1 MKKLLTPSLVL
12 NVIMLLIVLAYMVF
26 DKPCKPC
33 ENVSDT
39 ITIVHYRTDTIRITK
54 VVYKPVPV
62 TQYDSFPYPV
72 YIDSTETVKD
82 YFKVRKYDIPLR
94 HDSTATLSLL
104 ADVWRNSLQRAEL
117 RGNIYQKE
125 TIIEHTTTVQE
136 KKRFKAF
143 IGIVPGISMADTGIM
158 LSGVVA
164 FQDKRERQYLIKYEP
179 FRKQYEIGLLWK
191 LRFRRE

>member
-1 MKKLLTPSLVL
+1 MKKLITPSLVL
-12 NVIMLLIVLAYMVF
+12 NVVLLLIVLAYMVF

-39 ITIVHYRTDTIRITK
+39 ITIVHYWTDTIRITK

-62 TQYDSFPYPV
+62 VQVDSVPV
-72 YIDSTETVKD
+72 YIDTNQAVKD
-82 YFKVRKYDIPLR
+82 YYVFRIYNIPLR
-94 HDSTATLSLL
+94 DDSAAKLSLI
-104 ADVWRNSLQRAEL
+104 ADVWKNSLQKAEL
-117 RGNIYQKE
+117 RGQVYQREK
-125 TIIEHTTTVQE
+125 IIEHTITQVIPD

-143 IGIVPGISMADTGIM
+143 VGIVPGISMEDTGIM

>member
-12 NVIMLLIVLAYMVF
+12 NVIMLLIVLAYMVL

-39 ITIVHYRTDTIRITK
+39 ITIVHYRTDTIKITK

-62 TQYDSFPYPV
+62 VQVDSVPV
-72 YIDSTETVKD
+72 YIDTNQAVKD
-82 YFKVRKYDIPLR
+82 YYVFRNYNIPLR
-94 HDSTATLSLL
+94 DDSAAKLSLI
-104 ADVWRNSLQRAEL
+104 ADVWKNSLQKAEL
-117 RGNIYQKE
+117 RGQVYQREK
-125 TIIEHTTTVQE
+125 IIEHTITQVIPD

-143 IGIVPGISMADTGIM
+143 VGIVPGISMADTGIM

>member
-1 MKKLLTPSLVL
+1 MKKLITPSLVL
-12 NVIMLLIVLAYMVF
+12 NVVLLLIVLAYMVF

-39 ITIVHYRTDTIRITK
+39 ITIVHYWTDTIRITK

-62 TQYDSFPYPV
+62 VQVDSVPV
-72 YIDSTETVKD
+72 YIDTNQAVKD
-82 YFKVRKYDIPLR
+82 YYVFRNYNIPLR
-94 HDSTATLSLL
+94 DDSAAKLSLI
-104 ADVWRNSLQRAEL
+104 ADVWKNSLQKAEL
-117 RGNIYQKE
+117 RGQVYQREK
-125 TIIEHTTTVQE
+125 IIEHTITQVIPD

-143 IGIVPGISMADTGIM
+143 VGIVPGISMEDTGIM

>member
-12 NVIMLLIVLAYMVF
+12 NVILLLIVLAYMIF

-62 TQYDSFPYPV
+62 VQVDSVPV
-72 YIDSTETVKD
+72 YIDTNQAVKD
-82 YFKVRKYDIPLR
+82 YYVFRNYNIPLR
-94 HDSTATLSLL
+94 DDSAAKLSLT
-104 ADVWRNSLQRAEL
+104 ADIWKNSLQKAEL
-117 RGNIYQKE
+117 RGQVYQREK
-125 TIIEHTTTVQE
+125 IIEHTITQVIPD

-164 FQDKRERQYLIKYEP
+164 FQDKRDRLYFGKYEP